1 MSVNVL
7 SNLHLP
13 VTWDVL
19 TLISVTICTWIFLIS
34 EYENRLFHQMALFKK
49 HPCGVKH
56 SLPKNIIVIGRHSEP
71 ETLALEANSFC

>member
-7 SNLHLP
+7 SNLHLA

-19 TLISVTICTWIFLIS
+19 TLISVTICTLIFLS
-34 EYENRLFHQMALFKK
+34 SKHENRLFEHMALFKK

-56 SLPKNIIVIGRHSEP
+56 FLPKNIIVIGRHSEP
-71 ETLALEANSFC
+71 ETLALEAKPFY

>member
-7 SNLHLP
+7 SKLHLP

-19 TLISVTICTWIFLIS
+19 TLISVTICTWIFLFS
-34 EYENRLFHQMALFKK
+34 EHENRLFHHMALFKK

-71 ETLALEANSFC
+71 ETLPLEAKPFY